1 MKLDFNKTVYLQI
14 GGEIGKN
21 NSLPL
26 KYFAELSKNL
36 QSLVDTLV
44 EFELPEDEGIDRK
57 NFQLELTDFKEND
70 SAIPGFSFTKDVQS
84 VIGGDA
90 LKQRDQI
97 SESFEKLIKVANKG
111 TYQQLEDFFPNPDQR
126 KKVTKSLYGFVNSL
140 KTPKVAF
147 GNFDAKKGFKSD
159 FSVKKFKREV
169 CDQLLEVEKVVH
181 EIDTEYVYG
190 RIKLT
195 TQNGKERKAIA
206 EIFESG
212 PTKLSYVFEKIQT
225 NNQVFNLT
233 APLYCSIEKSENEFL
248 IESEMLNLSAKGITE
263 EEAVQQFSKA
273 FQEQFQLLQNTK
285 YNDLSE
291 RQRVVKT
298 FFTVLV
304 KTETAV
310 NA

>member
-36 QSLVDTLV
+36 QTLIDTLV

-70 SAIPGFSFTKDVQS
+70 SAIPGFSFTKEVQS

-90 LKQRDQI
+90 LAQRDQI
-97 SESFEKLIKVANKG
+97 SQSFEKLISVANSG
-111 TYQQLEDFFPNPDQR
+111 TYQQLDDIFPDADQR

-147 GNFDAKKGFKSD
+147 GNFNKKGFKSD
-159 FSVKKFKREV
+159 FAVKKFNKEV
-169 CDQLLEVEKVVH
+169 CDQLLEIEKVVH

-195 TQNGKERKAIA
+195 TQNGKETKRIS
-206 EIFESG
+206 EIFENKA
-212 PTKLSYVFEKIQT
+212 TKLSYVFEKIEAE
-225 NNQVFNLT
+225 NQAFELS
-233 APLYCSIEKSENEFL
+233 APLYCSLEKTENEFL
-248 IESEMLNLSAKGITE
+248 IESEMLNLAAKGITE
-263 EEAVQQFSKA
+263 KEAVQQFSGA
-273 FQEQFQLLQNTK
+273 FQNKYQELQSTK
-285 YNDLSE
+285 YSDLTDQ
-291 RQRVVKT
+291 QRVVKT

-304 KTETAV
+304 KAEV
-310 NA
+310 GVSV